1 MQKGRWSNM
10 AKLNKTQIYAIR
22 WLNSQGLIANQ
33 IAEELNLLEKQI
45 VSTLEKYAQSKTS
58 ETEDIKTVKSSAVP
72 GSKTKD
78 LMITHT
84 SGKKNNSV
92 AIMTKEASEVSDEM
106 KKRLRSNGRTDDQ
119 KGIFRP
125 KKK

>member
-1 MQKGRWSNM
+1 MS
-10 AKLNKTQIYAIR
+10 KLNKTQIYAIR
-22 WLNSQGLIANQ
+22 WLDSQGMITNQ

-45 VSTLEKYAQSKTS
+45 VSTLEKYAQSKTP
-58 ETEDIKTVKSSAVP
+58 ETEDLKTVKSSVVP
-72 GSKTKD
+72 GPKAKD

-92 AIMTKEASEVSDEM
+92 AIMTKEASEVGDEM
-106 KKRLRSNGRTDDQ
+106 KKRLKSNGRTDDQ

-125 KKK
+125 NKK